1 MTLRAKD
8 IAEMLGVSAST
19 LSIVLNNRPGVSDKT
34 RTQIL
39 DKIKELHCE
48 YLLKG
53 PILAQTPPKKETVG
67 FVVYKRFGDIITES
81 PFFNYTLEGITAALK
96 AQNYDLKFVYLDREL
111 SRKEQEALLLE
122 SNCRGFLVYA
132 VEMYEDDLEIFIHT
146 PVPFVLLDNSFQTR
160 DVDCVA
166 INNSQG
172 IYKAMRYLYEM
183 GHRDIGYIKSRV
195 SITSFKERFRE
206 YLRQQEEMGLIFHPD
221 HVLEAGYSEPAVNA
235 AMDHY
240 LEHHSLPTAFL
251 ADNDLLACYAMQ
263 ALKRHGFSIP
273 EDVSII
279 GFDDRP
285 ICRLVD
291 PPLTTVAVPLSL
303 FGPSAIELLL
313 TKIENPR
320 SQSLKVDIGTSLLP
334 RASVAKILPPAGKKQ
349 PLAGE

>member
-19 LSIVLNNRPGVSDKT
+19 LSIVLNNKPGVSDKT

-48 YLLKG
+48 YLFKG
-53 PILAQTPPKKETVG
+53 PMLEQAPMKKETIG

-96 AQNYDLKFVYLDREL
+96 AQNYDLKFVYLDKGL

-146 PVPFVLLDNSFQTR
+146 PIPFVLLDNSFQTR

-166 INNSQG
+166 INNAQG
-172 IYKAMRYLYEM
+172 ICKAMRYLYGM
-183 GHRDIGYIKSRV
+183 GHRKIGYIKSRV
-195 SITSFKERFRE
+195 SITSFQERFRE
-206 YLRQQEEMGLIFHPD
+206 YLRQHEVMGLMFQPEY
-221 HVLEAGYSEPAVNA
+221 VLEVGYSESAVNDA
-235 AMDHY
+235 IERY
-240 LEHHSLPTAFL
+240 LAEHSFPTAFL

-263 ALKRHGFSIP
+263 ALKRHGISVP
-273 EDVSII
+273 EDVSIV

-291 PPLTTVAVPLSL
+291 PPLTTVAVPLPL
-303 FGPSAIELLL
+303 FGPSAIQLLL
-313 TKIENPR
+313 TKMEAPR
-320 SQSLKVDIGTSLLP
+320 SQSLKVDIGTSLLE
-334 RASVAKILPPAGKKQ
+334 RASVAKIVCAMEEKND
-349 PLAGE
+349 